1 MEAKFFLKGPKK
13 SNQSSNLTSQ
23 RMVTESRFMTQLII
37 QLPVRRFVMEMPS
50 RFNLKLLKHKF
61 SFICV
66 FETWTTVSTEQFI
79 EIPGYD
85 CICRSRS
92 LKRGGGLALYVD
104 SDMNVSVKLRSD
116 LDSLDSSV
124 YKSLIVQIS
133 QPTISVKDI
142 IIGVIYKPPN
152 TNVENFLSHFIVVLE
167 KLSKENRP
175 SYLLGDYNID
185 LLKYNHHS
193 ESFLNQ
199 LLTYGFFFQK
209 LMDRLESRIRVQL

>member
-1 MEAKFFLKGPKK
+1 MHINAHSMIANIDVFC
-13 SNQSSNLTSQ
+13 S
-23 RMVTESRFMTQLII
+23 
-37 QLPVRRFVMEMPS
+37 
-50 RFNLKLLKHKF
+50 NLKLLKHRF

-66 FETWTTVSTEQFI
+66 SETWTTVSTEQFI

-92 LKRGGGLALYVD
+92 SKRGGGLTLYVD
-104 SDMNVSVKLRSD
+104 SDMNVSVKIRSD
-116 LDSLDSSV
+116 LDSFDSSV
-124 YKSLIVQIS
+124 YESLIVQIS
-133 QPTISVKDI
+133 QPTISVRDII

-152 TNVENFLSHFIVVLE
+152 TNVETFLSHFIVVLE

-193 ESFLNQ
+193 ESFLDQ
-199 LLTYGFFFQK
+199 LLAYGFSNHEYQCHFN
-209 LMDRLESRIRVQL
+209 